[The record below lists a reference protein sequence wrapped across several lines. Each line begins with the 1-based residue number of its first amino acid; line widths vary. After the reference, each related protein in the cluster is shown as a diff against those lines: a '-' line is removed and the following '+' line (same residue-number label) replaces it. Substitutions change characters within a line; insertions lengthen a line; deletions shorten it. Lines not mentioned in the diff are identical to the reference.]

1 MPFLR
6 PENIVYSKGCT
17 SPTHDWWCHGTFP
30 PIRATTVSRP
40 TRWPSWKEK
49 IKILTEPVS
58 FLFLIPRLFLRYQT
72 FSYRYRPL
80 FWDQFLWLRYWNHKK
95 ERYSRPRRHTA
106 SHALQTR
113 SWTPFPVGAQSFCH
127 EHGGGG
133 DGGLH
138 SGPSGLLPLLPFL
151 HQICQGEPGV
161 FSQSSLGTVSRKML
175 LFFWILSKW
184 GGGGPAQIFWH
195 LVISE
200 FLVKKRSR
208 FPPKCQ

>member
-95 ERYSRPRRHTA
+95 ERYSRPRRHTLR
-106 SHALQTR
+106 HKHYRQE
-113 SWTPFPVGAQSFCH
+113 VK
-127 EHGGGG
+127 
-133 DGGLH
+133 
-138 SGPSGLLPLLPFL
+138 LPF
-151 HQICQGEPGV
+151 QWAPSPFVTSMVVVVMVV
-161 FSQSSLGTVSRKML
+161 FTLAPLVCSLCFHFYTRYAKVNQECSLKV
-175 LFFWILSKW
+175 
-184 GGGGPAQIFWH
+184 P
-195 LVISE
+195 
-200 FLVKKRSR
+200 
-208 FPPKCQ
+208 